1 MAEEN
6 RPVKGILK
14 NSTSFDHDGVK
25 DAAQSKKEREMKW
38 DEMNIL
44 ATYHPADKDYGHNK
58 IDEPPT
64 PYNHMTDEDTEHS
77 GDEQQGGDKP
87 EEVDPQSLASR
98 LAETEDVKRERT
110 ISSGTEEDEDETEED
125 RAKRKSFEQK
135 RKMHYNEFHAVKL
148 ARQLL
153 DDDDEEE
160 GGDSAPSKDESTPL

>member
-6 RPVKGILK
+6 KPVKGILK
-14 NSTSFDHDGVK
+14 NSTSFDHDGAK
-25 DAAQSKKEREMKW
+25 DAAQTKKEREMKW

-64 PYNHMTDEDTEHS
+64 PYNHMTDEDVEHS
-77 GDEQQGGDKP
+77 GDEQTTEAGGFT

-98 LAETEDVKRERT
+98 LAETEGQKRERT
-110 ISSGTEEDEDETEED
+110 ISSGTEEEDDDENEED
-125 RAKRKSFEQK
+125 HAKRKVFEQK

-153 DDDDEEE
+153 DDDEEDEDAKE
-160 GGDSAPSKDESTPL
+160 ADESTTL